1 MSSDDAIYFV
11 NTYKK
16 STCIVLYIKNVIGD
30 DALKESETP

>member
-16 STCIVLYIKNVIGD
+16 SACIVLYIKNVIGD